1 MFSIVNCMK
10 NELFSISIRRII
22 ANILFVKLHFNEK
35 FNNVV
40 KSICKTKYCIQKVND
55 FFEMWSENPNDQIF
69 MNLSRKIKKLFIFIF
84 IDGFT
89 IKSIIEKEQFNNTYR
104 DALEYAENNTNEM
117 NYLNIANLIKHM
129 NEFNNLFYKYK
140 EFDFDFNLNDN
151 YIHVFV

>member
-1 MFSIVNCMK
+1 
-10 NELFSISIRRII
+10 
-22 ANILFVKLHFNEK
+22 
-35 FNNVV
+35 
-40 KSICKTKYCIQKVND
+40 
-55 FFEMWSENPNDQIF
+55 MWSENPNDEIF
-69 MNLSRKIKKLFIFIF
+69 MNLSRKIKKLFIFTF

-89 IKSIIEKEQFNNTYR
+89 IKNIIEKEQFNNTYR